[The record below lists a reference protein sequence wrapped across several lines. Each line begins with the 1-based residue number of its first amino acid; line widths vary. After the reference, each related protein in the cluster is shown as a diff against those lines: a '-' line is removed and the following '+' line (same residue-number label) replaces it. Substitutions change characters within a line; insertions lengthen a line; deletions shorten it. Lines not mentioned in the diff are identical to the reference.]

1 VKVDRASMGVSLE
14 ARVPYLDHTVVELA
28 WGLPTDMKI
37 RSGTGKWLLRRL
49 LHRYV
54 PASLVERPKMGFGA
68 PIGSWLRGP
77 LRPWAEDLL
86 DESRLRRQGFFD
98 PAPIRRLWAEHLTGR
113 RERQYELWDILVFQ
127 MWLDANQGALSP
139 VPPH

>member
-1 VKVDRASMGVSLE
+1 
-14 ARVPYLDHTVVELA
+14 VEMA
-28 WGLPTDMKI
+28 WRLPTDMKI

-54 PASLVERPKMGFGA
+54 PAELVERPKMGFGA

-86 DESRLRRQGFFD
+86 SESRLRREGYFEAT
-98 PAPIRRLWAEHLTGR
+98 PVRRLWEEHQSGR
-113 RERQYELWDILVFQ
+113 RERQYELWDILMFQ
-127 MWLDANQGALSP
+127 VWLEASQGAPLSP
-139 VPPH
+139 